1 MTYIQILTLIKNN
14 MHNGEVIELAVRR
27 DNISISELSRK
38 LKVSRK
44 SIYNWFK
51 KENLSIE
58 IINKIGDILNHDF
71 MKELPEKYDQLNI
84 ELNKLKNEK
93 ESNANLDPNLAH
105 YWKTKYINLLENY
118 TNLLIK
124 SRS

>member
-1 MTYIQILTLIKNN
+1 
-14 MHNGEVIELAVRR
+14 MHNGEVIELVVRR
-27 DNISISELSRK
+27 DKISISELSRK

-51 KENLSIE
+51 KENLSLE
-58 IINKIGDILNHDF
+58 IINKIGDALGHDF
-71 MKELPEKYDQLNI
+71 MKELPEKYDQLNV
-84 ELNKLKNEK
+84 ELNKHKDENDLG
-93 ESNANLDPNLAH
+93 ESFNHNLTQ

-124 SRS
+124 KNH

>member
-1 MTYIQILTLIKNN
+1 
-14 MHNGEVIELAVRR
+14 MHNGEIIELAVRR
-27 DNISISELSRK
+27 DKISISELSRK

-51 KENLSIE
+51 KENLSLE
-58 IINKIGDILNHDF
+58 VINKIGDILNHDF
-71 MKELPEKYDQLNI
+71 MKDLPEKYD
-84 ELNKLKNEK
+84 ELNVELKKLKHDNEIN
-93 ESNANLDPNLAH
+93 EEFDPSLVL

-124 SRS
+124 NRS

>member
-1 MTYIQILTLIKNN
+1 
-14 MHNGEVIELAVRR
+14 MHNGEIIELIVRR
-27 DNISISELSRK
+27 NKVSISELSRR

-58 IINKIGDILNHDF
+58 VINKIGDILGHDF
-71 MKELPEKYDQLNI
+71 VQEFPEKFEILNM
-84 ELNKLKNEK
+84 ELKRLKKDAPHVSPDSE
-93 ESNANLDPNLAH
+93 LAL

-124 SRS
+124 DRK

>member
-1 MTYIQILTLIKNN
+1 
-14 MHNGEVIELAVRR
+14 MHNGEIIELVVRR
-27 DNISISELSRK
+27 DKISISELSRK

-71 MKELPEKYDQLNI
+71 IHELPDKYQ
-84 ELNKLKNEK
+84 ELNMELKVVKKENELDLDFNK
-93 ESNANLDPNLAH
+93 NLEN
-105 YWKTKYINLLENY
+105 YWKSKYINLLENY
-118 TNLLIK
+118 TSLLIK
-124 SRS
+124 NRS

>member
-1 MTYIQILTLIKNN
+1 
-14 MHNGEVIELAVRR
+14 MHNGEIIELIVRR
-27 DNISISELSRK
+27 NKISISELSRK
-38 LKVSRK
+38 LNVSRK

-58 IINKIGDILNHDF
+58 VINKIGEILNHNF
-71 MKELPEKYDQLNI
+71 VNELPEKYE
-84 ELNKLKNEK
+84 ELHKEFKKLK
-93 ESNANLDPNLAH
+93 LDKTAQPNPEADLAL

-124 SRS
+124 ERK

>member
-1 MTYIQILTLIKNN
+1 
-14 MHNGEVIELAVRR
+14 MHNGEIIELAVRR
-27 DNISISELSRK
+27 DKISISELSRK

-51 KENLSIE
+51 KENLSLE
-58 IINKIGDILNHDF
+58 VINKIGDILNHDF
-71 MKELPEKYDQLNI
+71 MKDLPEKYD
-84 ELNKLKNEK
+84 ELNVELKKLKHDETNE
-93 ESNANLDPNLAH
+93 EFDPNLAL

-124 SRS
+124 NRS